1 MNEENNNSNTKLMTN
16 LKKQV
21 NEQISTLTTKIP
33 AYSELNDEGKK
44 IVDKYISSIN
54 LHDSKTIDE
63 FGKKET
69 EKIYKELDILIGT
82 LKTHDTS
89 IEDMFAELMLS
100 IDENIGT
107 GKESFS
113 EALKKSPLAALRVL
127 KNKPKK
133 MIANEK
139 YRREMYQNISH
150 DFKTPITVEKYRRA
164 KVLTNIDVIQ
174 EKLESIRSE
183 LRTNAGKLE
192 IMAQNSAEQYV
203 NTQYQIIALQEVLKK
218 LQSEKESEAEL
229 TERTFS
235 QIDQSLQLV
244 GVEKRIGRKIDNC
257 KGVSINAATKAIMS
271 RLLAQHNEE
280 LASDYDQDLS
290 SLLPELKGIVVTAE
304 ANDSLI
310 QAVDTHNQFVN
321 RMNEMLRTE
330 SERSKDAIKKVQD
343 ISSGSAIDVE
353 TARVLTSNVLEVVNS
368 LKQVQQAGK
377 TTNEAFTEILDDFR
391 GKLAKEIETNN
402 SQENTVNNKE
412 RD

>member
-44 IVDKYISSIN
+44 IVDKYISSID

-63 FGKKET
+63 FGKNET

-133 MIANEK
+133 MIAN
-139 YRREMYQNISH
+139 
-150 DFKTPITVEKYRRA
+150 EKYRRA

-330 SERSKDAIKKVQD
+330 SERSKDAIKKVQG
-343 ISSGSAIDVE
+343 ISSESAIDVE

-368 LKQVQQAGK
+368 LKQVQQAGRP
-377 TTNEAFTEILDDFR
+377 TNEAFTEILDDFR

-402 SQENTVNNKE
+402 SQENTVNNEE

>member
-1 MNEENNNSNTKLMTN
+1 
-16 LKKQV
+16 
-21 NEQISTLTTKIP
+21 
-33 AYSELNDEGKK
+33 
-44 IVDKYISSIN
+44 
-54 LHDSKTIDE
+54 
-63 FGKKET
+63 
-69 EKIYKELDILIGT
+69 
-82 LKTHDTS
+82 
-89 IEDMFAELMLS
+89 MFAELMLS

-133 MIANEK
+133 MIAN
-139 YRREMYQNISH
+139 
-150 DFKTPITVEKYRRA
+150 EKYRRA

-368 LKQVQQAGK
+368 LKQVQQAGRP
-377 TTNEAFTEILDDFR
+377 TNEAFTEILDDFR

-402 SQENTVNNKE
+402 SQENTVNNEE

>member
-44 IVDKYISSIN
+44 IVDKYISLIN
-54 LHDSKTIDE
+54 LYDSKTIDE
-63 FGKKET
+63 FGKNET

-89 IEDMFAELMLS
+89 IEDMFTELMLS

-133 MIANEK
+133 MIAN
-139 YRREMYQNISH
+139 
-150 DFKTPITVEKYRRA
+150 EKYRRA

-330 SERSKDAIKKVQD
+330 SERSKDAIKKVQG

-368 LKQVQQAGK
+368 LKQVQQAGRP
-377 TTNEAFTEILDDFR
+377 TNEAFTEILDDFR

-402 SQENTVNNKE
+402 SQENTVNNEE

>member
-44 IVDKYISSIN
+44 IVDKYISSID

-63 FGKKET
+63 FGKNET

-89 IEDMFAELMLS
+89 IEDMFTELMLS

-133 MIANEK
+133 MIAN
-139 YRREMYQNISH
+139 
-150 DFKTPITVEKYRRA
+150 EKYRRA

-330 SERSKDAIKKVQD
+330 SERSKDAIKKVQG
-343 ISSGSAIDVE
+343 ISSESAIDVE

-377 TTNEAFTEILDDFR
+377 PTNEAFTEILDDFR

-402 SQENTVNNKE
+402 SQENTVNNEE

>member
-21 NEQISTLTTKIP
+21 NEQISTLTKKIP

-133 MIANEK
+133 MIAN
-139 YRREMYQNISH
+139 
-150 DFKTPITVEKYRRA
+150 EKYRRA

-368 LKQVQQAGK
+368 LKQVQQAGRP
-377 TTNEAFTEILDDFR
+377 TNEAFTEILDDFR

-402 SQENTVNNKE
+402 SQENTVNNEE

>member
-44 IVDKYISSIN
+44 IVDKYISSID

-63 FGKKET
+63 FGKNET

-89 IEDMFAELMLS
+89 IEDMFTELMLS

-139 YRREMYQNISH
+139 YRR
-150 DFKTPITVEKYRRA
+150 A

-192 IMAQNSAEQYV
+192 IMAQNSVEQYV

-218 LQSEKESEAEL
+218 LQSEKESKAEL

>member
-21 NEQISTLTTKIP
+21 NEQISTLTKKIP

-133 MIANEK
+133 MIAN
-139 YRREMYQNISH
+139 
-150 DFKTPITVEKYRRA
+150 EKYRRA

-330 SERSKDAIKKVQD
+330 SERSKDAIKKVQG
-343 ISSGSAIDVE
+343 ISSESAIDVE

-368 LKQVQQAGK
+368 LKQVQQAGRP
-377 TTNEAFTEILDDFR
+377 TNEAFTEILDDFR

-402 SQENTVNNKE
+402 SQENTVNNEE